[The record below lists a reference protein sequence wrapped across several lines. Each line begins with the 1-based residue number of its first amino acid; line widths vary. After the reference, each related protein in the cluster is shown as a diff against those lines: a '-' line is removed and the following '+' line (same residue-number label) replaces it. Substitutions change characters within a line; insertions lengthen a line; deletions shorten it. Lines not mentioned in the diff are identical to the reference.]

1 MILPPDVV
9 YSKVYTGVYH
19 MIYYDGSGW
28 TLNKRRYPVLKEP
41 NTITAGEYTPVV
53 LRWLTIGEGIEMQ
66 YKRSGNTYMVRID
79 AGEDIIKSLKKLCE
93 TEHILLGRV
102 EAIGAA
108 DHAAIGVYDLAKK
121 EYYPEEINEFM
132 EITSLNGSITA
143 MDGKPYIHLH
153 ATLADQNHVVHG
165 GHVLEMRVGATCE
178 MFVTVLD
185 GEVNR
190 QKDEGLR
197 INLWT
202 F

>member
-1 MILPPDVV
+1 
-9 YSKVYTGVYH
+9 
-19 MIYYDGSGW
+19 
-28 TLNKRRYPVLKEP
+28 
-41 NTITAGEYTPVV
+41 
-53 LRWLTIGEGIEMQ
+53 MQ
-66 YKRSGNTYMVRID
+66 YKQFENTYMVRID
-79 AGEDIIKSLKKLCE
+79 LGEDIVDCLKELCE
-93 TEHILLGRV
+93 NEHIFLGRV

-108 DHAAIGVYDLAKK
+108 DRAVLGVYDPGKK
-121 EYYPEEINEFM
+121 EYYPEKIDEFM
-132 EITSLNGSITA
+132 EITSLNGNITA

-153 ATLADQNHVVHG
+153 ATLADQNHVIHG

-190 QKDEGLR
+190 QKDEELG